1 MDANERERTG
11 RETEK
16 YIVFK
21 MEKDNYKKL
30 EERKEERDYW
40 KIVKEK
46 QKYLRTMCRGK
57 KIDRLVIREITI

>member
-1 MDANERERTG
+1 MKEYENMDANERERTG

-30 EERKEERDYW
+30 EERKEERDY
-40 KIVKEK
+40 
-46 QKYLRTMCRGK
+46 
-57 KIDRLVIREITI
+57 